1 MLNYKTDIHPMFESA
16 PKTTEFKKLRKQIL
30 RQTRKI
36 IWQYGMIEP
45 GARWLFSLPGG
56 KDHIPCSQYLMN

>member
-30 RQTRKI
+30 R
-36 IWQYGMIEP
+36 
-45 GARWLFSLPGG
+45 
-56 KDHIPCSQYLMN
+56 